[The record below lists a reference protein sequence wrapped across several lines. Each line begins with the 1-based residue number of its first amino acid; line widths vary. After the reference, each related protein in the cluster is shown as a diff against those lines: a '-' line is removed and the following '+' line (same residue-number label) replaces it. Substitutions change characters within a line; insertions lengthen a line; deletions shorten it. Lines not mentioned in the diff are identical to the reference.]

1 MRTRLGVV
9 VSALAVTAAC
19 SSAPSGKPA
28 TDASNASS
36 GAPAT
41 KSAEAAATS
50 SGTELPKFKEIVVP
64 AGTTLNLTLET
75 AVSSDESRPEDQVRA
90 TLSKPIVVDGMTV
103 VKAGA
108 EATGS
113 ILQANQSGRVKGLAS
128 VSFRFD
134 RLHAGDE
141 THKIHTARISR
152 QAQSTKKQDAAKI
165 GIGTGAGALIGAIA
179 GGGKGA
185 ALGSAVGAGA
195 GTGVVMSTRGKEVHL
210 PAGTAV
216 KTTLDEPVT
225 IQIPLG

>member
-19 SSAPSGKPA
+19 SSTPSGKPA
-28 TDASNASS
+28 TDASNSSS
-36 GAPAT
+36 G
-41 KSAEAAATS
+41 AAATS
-50 SGTELPKFKEIVVP
+50 SSSAELPKFKEIVVP

-113 ILQANQSGRVKGLAS
+113 ILQAKQSGRVKGLAS

-141 THKIHTARISR
+141 THTIHTARISR
-152 QAQSTKKQDAAKI
+152 QAQSTKKQDATKI

-185 ALGSAVGAGA
+185 AIGSAIGAGA

-210 PAGTAV
+210 PAGTSV
-216 KTTLDEPVT
+216 KTTLAEPVR
-225 IQIPLG
+225 IQVPLG

>member
-9 VSALAVTAAC
+9 VSALAVAAAC
-19 SSAPSGKPA
+19 SSTPSGKPA
-28 TDASNASS
+28 TE
-36 GAPAT
+36 
-41 KSAEAAATS
+41 SAEAAATS

-113 ILQANQSGRVKGLAS
+113 ILQAKQSGRVKGLAS

-152 QAQSTKKQDAAKI
+152 QAQSTKKQDATKI
-165 GIGTGAGALIGAIA
+165 GIGTGAGAVIGAIA

-185 ALGSAVGAGA
+185 AIGSAIGAGA

-210 PAGTAV
+210 PAGTPV

-225 IQIPLG
+225 IEVPFD

>member
-9 VSALAVTAAC
+9 ISALAVTAAC
-19 SSAPSGKPA
+19 SSTPSGKPA
-28 TDASNASS
+28 TDASNSS
-36 GAPAT
+36 
-41 KSAEAAATS
+41 SAGS
-50 SGTELPKFKEIVVP
+50 SLSADLPKFKGIVVP

-113 ILQANQSGRVKGLAS
+113 ILQAKQSGRVKGLAS

-141 THKIHTARISR
+141 THTIHTARISR
-152 QAQSTKKQDAAKI
+152 QAQSTKKQDATKI
-165 GIGTGAGALIGAIA
+165 GIGTGAGAVIGAIA

-185 ALGSAVGAGA
+185 AIGSAIGAGA

-225 IQIPLG
+225 IKVPLG

>member
-19 SSAPSGKPA
+19 SSAPNGKSA
-28 TDASNASS
+28 SDASDSRAS
-36 GAPAT
+36 AT
-41 KSAEAAATS
+41 KSAEATVASLDTQ
-50 SGTELPKFKEIVVP
+50 LPKFKEIVVP

-113 ILQANQSGRVKGLAS
+113 IVQAKQSGRVKGLAS

-134 RLHAGDE
+134 RLQAGDE
-141 THKIHTARISR
+141 THKIHTARIWR
-152 QAQSTKKQDAAKI
+152 QAQSTKKQDATKI
-165 GIGTGAGALIGAIA
+165 GIGTGAGALIGAVA

-185 ALGSAVGAGA
+185 AIGSAIGAGA

-216 KTTLDEPVT
+216 KTTLDQPVT
-225 IQIPLG
+225 IQVPLG

>member
-1 MRTRLGVV
+1 MRARLGIV
-9 VSALAVTAAC
+9 VSALVVTAAC
-19 SSAPSGKPA
+19 SATPSGKSA
-28 TDASNASS
+28 TDASGTPAAKSGEASATSSS
-36 GAPAT
+36 GA
-41 KSAEAAATS
+41 
-50 SGTELPKFKEIVVP
+50 ELPKYREIVVP

-90 TLSKPIVVDGMTV
+90 TLSKPIVVNGMTV
-103 VKAGA
+103 IEAGA

-113 ILQANQSGRVKGLAS
+113 IVQAKQSGRVKGLAS

-134 RLHAGDE
+134 RLQAGDE
-141 THKIHTARISR
+141 THKIHTARIWR
-152 QAQSTKKQDAAKI
+152 QAQSTKKQDATKI

-185 ALGSAVGAGA
+185 AIGSAIGAGA

-216 KTTLDEPVT
+216 KTTLDQPVT
-225 IQIPLG
+225 IQVPLG

>member
-19 SSAPSGKPA
+19 SSTPG
-28 TDASNASS
+28 TDASSASRSSS
-36 GAPAT
+36 GATT
-41 KSAEAAATS
+41 KSAAPDA
-50 SGTELPKFKEIVVP
+50 ELPKFKEIVVP

-103 VKAGA
+103 VKVGA

-113 ILQANQSGRVKGLAS
+113 ILQAKQSGKIKGLAS

-141 THKIHTARISR
+141 THQIHTARISR
-152 QAQSTKKQDAAKI
+152 QAQSTKKQDATKI

-185 ALGSAVGAGA
+185 AIGSAIGAGA

-210 PAGTAV
+210 PAGTAL

-225 IQIPLG
+225 IQVPLG

>member
-19 SSAPSGKPA
+19 SSTPSGKPA
-28 TDASNASS
+28 TEASNSSS

-41 KSAEAAATS
+41 KSAEAS
-50 SGTELPKFKEIVVP
+50 SDAELPKFKEIVVP

-113 ILQANQSGRVKGLAS
+113 VLQTKQSGRVKGLAS

-134 RLHAGDE
+134 RLHAGDD

-152 QAQSTKKQDAAKI
+152 QAQSTKKQDATKI
-165 GIGTGAGALIGAIA
+165 GIGTGAGAVIGAIA

-185 ALGSAVGAGA
+185 AIGSAIGAGA

-225 IQIPLG
+225 IQVPLG

>member
-1 MRTRLGVV
+1 MRTQLGVV

-19 SSAPSGKPA
+19 SSTPSGKPG
-28 TDASNASS
+28 TDASNSSS
-36 GAPAT
+36 GALAT
-41 KSAEAAATS
+41 KSAEAAATL
-50 SGTELPKFKEIVVP
+50 SGLPQFKEIVVP
-64 AGTTLNLTLET
+64 AGTTLSLTLET

-90 TLSKPIVVDGMTV
+90 TLSRPIVVDGVTV

-113 ILQANQSGRVKGLAS
+113 ILQAKQSGRVKGLAS

-141 THKIHTARISR
+141 THTIHTTRISR
-152 QAQSTKKQDAAKI
+152 QAQSTKKQDATKI
-165 GIGTGAGALIGAIA
+165 GIGTGAGAVIGAIA

-185 ALGSAVGAGA
+185 AIGSAIGAGA
-195 GTGVVMSTRGKEVHL
+195 GTGVVMSTRGREVHL